1 MIESSARLYMSVHN
15 NNNDF
20 SSVFFNSP
28 LFNQVVE
35 RLIPA
40 GDGFPSA
47 GDLKLEKHIEFM
59 ITRSTYLGKLLAE
72 GFAMINEISNEVL
85 GADFV
90 MLSID
95 NKDDVLKLVEKRAPE
110 FFQELLRHT
119 YTGYYIN
126 SEVVKLLGIQVRPP
140 QPQGYDLP
148 PFDLKL
154 LDSVKRRAPFYRKV

>member
-1 MIESSARLYMSVHN
+1 MSVHN

-20 SSVFFNSP
+20 SSVFFNLP
-28 LFNQVVE
+28 LFNQVLE

-47 GDLKLEKHIEFM
+47 GDLKLDKHIEFM

-90 MLSID
+90 SLSID
-95 NKDDVLKLVEKRAPE
+95 NKDDVLKLIEKREPE

-126 SEVVKLLGIQVRPP
+126 SDVVKLLDIQDRPP
-140 QPQGYDLP
+140 QPKGYDLL

-154 LDSVKRRAPFYRKV
+154 LDSVKMRAPFYKRV

>member
-1 MIESSARLYMSVHN
+1 MSLHN

-20 SSVFFNSP
+20 SSLFFNLP
-28 LFNQVVE
+28 LFNQVLE

-47 GDLKLEKHIEFM
+47 GDLKLEKHVEFM

-72 GFAMINEISNEVL
+72 GFAMINEISKEVF

-90 MLSID
+90 RLSID
-95 NKDDVLKLVEKRAPE
+95 NKDDVLKLIEKREPE
-110 FFQELLRHT
+110 FFQEILRHT

-126 SEVVKLLGIQVRPP
+126 SDVVKLLGIQNHPP
-140 QPQGYDLP
+140 QPQGYDLL

-154 LDSVKRRAPFYRKV
+154 LDSVKRRAPFYRRV

>member
-1 MIESSARLYMSVHN
+1 MSVDN
-15 NNNDF
+15 NKHDF
-20 SSVFFNSP
+20 PSALFNSS
-28 LFNQVVE
+28 LFNQVLE

-40 GDGFPSA
+40 EDGFPSA
-47 GDLKLEKHIEFM
+47 GDLKLEEHIKFM
-59 ITRSTYLGKLLAE
+59 GARHPYLNEVFAD
-72 GFAMINEISNEVL
+72 GFAIINETSNEAL

-90 MLSID
+90 SLATN

-126 SEVVKLLGIQVRPP
+126 STVVRLLKIQGRPP
-140 QPQGYDLP
+140 QPEGYDLP

-154 LDSVKRRAPFYRKV
+154 LDSVKKRSPFYRKV

>member
-1 MIESSARLYMSVHN
+1 MSVHN
-15 NNNDF
+15 NNDDF
-20 SSVFFNSP
+20 SSVLFNSP
-28 LFNQVVE
+28 LFNQVLE

-59 ITRSTYLGKLLAE
+59 VTRNTYLKKLLLE

-85 GADFV
+85 GADFLS
-90 MLSID
+90 LSIN

-126 SEVVKLLGIQVRPP
+126 SGVVKLLGIQARPP

-154 LDSVKRRAPFYRKV
+154 LDSVKRRAPFYKRV

>member
-1 MIESSARLYMSVHN
+1 MSVHN
-15 NNNDF
+15 NNDDF
-20 SSVFFNSP
+20 SSVLFNSP
-28 LFNQVVE
+28 LFNEVLE

-59 ITRSTYLGKLLAE
+59 VTRNTYLKKLLAE

-85 GADFV
+85 GAGFLS
-90 MLSID
+90 LSIN
-95 NKDDVLKLVEKRAPE
+95 NKDDVLKLVEKRVPE

-126 SEVVKLLGIQVRPP
+126 SEVVKLLDIQDRLP

-154 LDSVKRRAPFYRKV
+154 LDSVKRRAPFYKRV

>member
-1 MIESSARLYMSVHN
+1 MSLHN

-20 SSVFFNSP
+20 SSLFFNLP
-28 LFNQVVE
+28 LFNQVLE

-72 GFAMINEISNEVL
+72 GFAMINEISSEVF
-85 GADFV
+85 GADFAR
-90 MLSID
+90 LSID
-95 NKDDVLKLVEKRAPE
+95 NKDDVLKLIEKREPE
-110 FFQELLRHT
+110 FFQEILRHT

-126 SEVVKLLGIQVRPP
+126 SDVVKLLGIQNHPP
-140 QPQGYDLP
+140 QPQGYDLL

-154 LDSVKRRAPFYRKV
+154 LDSVKRRAPFYRRV